1 MPVRATMAN
10 LILRTRLLIN
20 DPPGASQVFTDQDI
34 QNVLDE
40 SRADLYNQ
48 PLIAQPTFSGATIL
62 YLDYLS
68 PTQLGDWEDDIVLK
82 QYMTVVVT
90 PSLIDDIVGH
100 YTFAQST
107 FPPVYITGKTYDLY
121 RSAADLLVR
130 MAARWAM
137 RFNATA
143 DGQTLHLEGVST
155 QLLNLA
161 KQYRMKQRIGVTTMT
176 RSDLQQPA
184 GASSGVN
191 LDPRPIDYMG
201 SG

>member
-1 MPVRATMAN
+1 MPVRSTMAN
-10 LILRTRLLIN
+10 LIARTRLLIN
-20 DPPGASQVFTDQDI
+20 DPAGANQVFTDQDV

-40 SRADLYNQ
+40 SRTDLYNQ
-48 PLIAQPTFSGATIL
+48 PLIPKWTYGSAYGV
-62 YLDYLS
+62 YDYLA
-68 PTQLGDWEDDIVLK
+68 PTQLGDWEDDVVLK
-82 QYMTVVVT
+82 QNLTVVVT
-90 PSLIDDIVGH
+90 PATVDDIVGH
-100 YTFAQST
+100 WTFTQST
-107 FPPVYITGKTYDLY
+107 LPPVYITGKTYDTF

-130 MAARWAM
+130 MAARWAL

-155 QLLNLA
+155 NLLNLA
-161 KQYRMKQRIGVTTMT
+161 KQYRAKQRIGVTTMT

-184 GASSGVN
+184 GAASGVN

>member
-1 MPVRATMAN
+1 MAN
-10 LILRTRLLIN
+10 LIARTRLLIN
-20 DPPGASQVFTDQDI
+20 DPAGANQVFDDQTV

-40 SRADLYNQ
+40 SRQDLYNL
-48 PLIAQPTFSGATIL
+48 PLEPKPTFSGATIL

-68 PTQLGDWEDDIVLK
+68 PSQLGDWEDDIVLK

-107 FPPVYITGKTYDLY
+107 FPPVYITGKTFDLY

-155 QLLNLA
+155 NLLNLA
-161 KQYRMKQRIGVTTMT
+161 KQYRAKQRIGVTTMT

-191 LDPRPIDYMG
+191 LDPRPIDFMS